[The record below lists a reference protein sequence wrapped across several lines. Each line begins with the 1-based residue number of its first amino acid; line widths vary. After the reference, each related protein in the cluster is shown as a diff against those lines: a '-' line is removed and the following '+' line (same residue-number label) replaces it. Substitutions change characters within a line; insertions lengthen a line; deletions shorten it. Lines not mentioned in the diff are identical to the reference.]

1 VNTKAIAI
9 LVSAIA
15 VGAIALFSTGALSPQ
30 PTSTSSCNTENSNLL
45 AGSFT
50 ASQSTPYTYRVKVHN
65 AQSEAVRL
73 TSYILG
79 TQSYS
84 IDVAIAAGQNGTFT
98 TVQDADSET
107 WIPVKTSCGNQIMT
121 AWASGET
128 YAENIAPT
136 SVAFEDSTHVA
147 VDLQNNGTETATLT
161 TYYVTDSSGNE
172 YTFANWSGPSI
183 APNSVTTTTFSIGSS
198 CSQCTLHGSAFAFTS
213 GHQYTIQVVTGRG
226 NLFTFTVTL
235 SSGHHYSIVLQIG
248 FGSTAY

>member
-1 VNTKAIAI
+1 M
-9 LVSAIA
+9 
-15 VGAIALFSTGALSPQ
+15 
-30 PTSTSSCNTENSNLL
+30 
-45 AGSFT
+45 
-50 ASQSTPYTYRVKVHN
+50 VK
-65 AQSEAVRL
+65 L
-73 TSYILG
+73 TSYTLG

-98 TVQDADSET
+98 TVQDPNSET

-121 AWASGET
+121 AWVSSEN

-147 VDLQNNGTETATLT
+147 VDLQNNGTASAILT
-161 TYYVTDSSGNE
+161 TYYVTDPSGNE
-172 YTFANWSGPSI
+172 YALANWSGPTI

-198 CSQCTLHGSAFAFTS
+198 CSQCALHGSAFAFTS

-235 SSGHHYSIVLQIG
+235 YSGHHYSIDLQIG